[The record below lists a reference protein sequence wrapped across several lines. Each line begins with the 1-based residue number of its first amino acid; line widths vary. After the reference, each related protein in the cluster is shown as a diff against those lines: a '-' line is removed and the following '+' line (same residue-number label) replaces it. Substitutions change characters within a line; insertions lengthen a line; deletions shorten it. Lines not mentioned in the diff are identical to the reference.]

1 MAADNDNRNSI
12 QAKTIKLIAN
22 PTAGRAGGKKLELA
36 AGYLSEK
43 GVTVD
48 ICITQ
53 KRGDALEAARSAAS
67 SSQQPDM
74 VVACGGDGTINE
86 VVNGLAGSAV
96 ALGVIPL
103 GTVNLY
109 AMETGIPMDL
119 KGACAVLLEG
129 EIKRIRLGK
138 VNGRYFLLMAG
149 AGFDADVVYR
159 LDLALKRKL
168 GRIAYVLTGMGRL
181 AGYRYDKLDI
191 EFDSSRKVQ
200 GYSVVVG
207 NMKFYGGRVS
217 VTPHADFS
225 KDQLDVCV
233 FKGKGALNMLRY
245 TFGVMRGK
253 HLGFDDVEYVSAK
266 SLKISSARKSY
277 IQIDGDS
284 CGSLPAELAKTEECL
299 TVVLPRKDEK

>member
-1 MAADNDNRNSI
+1 MAVNNDNGNMT
-12 QAKTIKLIAN
+12 QARTIKLIAN

-36 AGYLSEK
+36 ASYLSEK

-67 SSQQPDM
+67 SSQKPDM
-74 VVACGGDGTINE
+74 AVACGGDGTINE

-96 ALGVIPL
+96 PLGVIPL

-109 AMETGIPMDL
+109 VMETGIPMDL
-119 KGACAVLLEG
+119 RGACDVLLKG
-129 EIKRIRLGK
+129 EVKRIRLGK

-149 AGFDADVVYR
+149 VGFDADVVYR
-159 LDLALKRKL
+159 LDLALKKKL
-168 GRIAYVLTGMGRL
+168 GKVAYVLTGLGRL
-181 AGYRYDKLDI
+181 ASYRYDKLEI
-191 EFDSSRKVQ
+191 EIDSSRKVQ

-217 VTPHADFS
+217 ITPHADFS
-225 KDQLDVCV
+225 KNQLDICV
-233 FKGKGALNMLRY
+233 FKGKGALNMLKY
-245 TFGVMRGK
+245 TFGVMMGK
-253 HLGFDDVEYVSAK
+253 HLGFNDVEYVSAR
-266 SLKISSARKSY
+266 SLKISSARKAY

-284 CGSLPAELAKTEECL
+284 CGSLPAELSKTEECL
-299 TVVLPRKDEK
+299 SVVLPGKDCK